1 MRARNLDRLAVLV
14 RDALGLERVHGLW
27 EGHSPVGLRARGMEG
42 RAPF

>member
-14 RDALGLERVHGLW
+14 RDSLDLERIYSLI
-27 EGHSPVGLRARGMEG
+27 GLRARGMEG